1 MFGLIVAC
9 FFFFLSFFNQA
20 IDSDRKRK
28 ELREQTQCVTSSIGN
43 NDFDYEDKQ
52 KTQDSIP
59 VYEGLHFNLTAEHS
73 KKFFFPPSVKSKL
86 IVCYWICLCDIY
98 SPPCF
103 FLSSELCQPLESALD
118 IWTTIFQS
126 ETLPS
131 VREPKETCRS
141 IGVTASLFRLMG
153 KVTAQDV

>member
-73 KKFFFPPSVKSKL
+73 KKFFFPLSVKSKL

-103 FLSSELCQPLESALD
+103 FCLQSCVSRWKALWIFGPLFFRVKPCLLSESQKRRVVPL
-118 IWTTIFQS
+118 
-126 ETLPS
+126 
-131 VREPKETCRS
+131 V
-141 IGVTASLFRLMG
+141 
-153 KVTAQDV
+153 

>member
-1 MFGLIVAC
+1 MFGLIVDC
-9 FFFFLSFFNQA
+9 FVLFFCFFNQA

-73 KKFFFPPSVKSKL
+73 KKYIYIYFFFPS
-86 IVCYWICLCDIY
+86 
-98 SPPCF
+98 
-103 FLSSELCQPLESALD
+103 
-118 IWTTIFQS
+118 QS
-126 ETLPS
+126 NLN
-131 VREPKETCRS
+131 
-141 IGVTASLFRLMG
+141 
-153 KVTAQDV
+153 

>member
-1 MFGLIVAC
+1 MIFTVL
-9 FFFFLSFFNQA
+9 FFFFLVFF
-20 IDSDRKRK
+20 
-28 ELREQTQCVTSSIGN
+28 L
-43 NDFDYEDKQ
+43 
-52 KTQDSIP
+52 
-59 VYEGLHFNLTAEHS
+59 
-73 KKFFFPPSVKSKL
+73 
-86 IVCYWICLCDIY
+86 
-98 SPPCF
+98 F